1 MSKARRGIVGMT
13 VGSLLA
19 LVVLAVLLIQDRDSP
34 IDRSAVP
41 EGTSCI
47 GQPSS
52 LVDAAATMPFPIL
65 LAQTELAN
73 AATVTDV
80 LICAADQV
88 EIDYASGVI
97 VTLGANHLRD
107 PEAEWQGLAE
117 QYPEFTV
124 GTVRGVSASLADPD
138 KGAIGGVDLVENGVR
153 ITVTGDGEI
162 PLEDLI
168 SVAESLAVTD
178 LPSPSPSV
186 SPSASG
192 SATAG

>member
-1 MSKARRGIVGMT
+1 MT
-13 VGSLLA
+13 VGTLFALVILA
-19 LVVLAVLLIQDRDSP
+19 LLLIQDRDSS
-34 IDRSAVP
+34 IDRSTVP

-65 LAQTELAN
+65 LAQTELAT

-97 VTLGANHLRD
+97 VTLGTNHLRD
-107 PEAEWQGLAE
+107 PESEWESLAE

-138 KGAIGGVDLVENGVR
+138 KGAIGGVDLVEEGVR

-168 SVAESLAVTD
+168 SVAESLAVMD